1 VLLLTP
7 IVLMSVVGMV
17 GDAIGPRLI
26 VDNPLLMMFLNP
38 RNRWLLLAAPQVGA
52 LEFFGVG
59 FFRLVLT
66 DPLYYVLGLQYG
78 DAALRWA
85 EKKLGPDGVMVRT
98 VERWFGKAAPVIVL
112 LAPSGYV
119 CLLAGATGMKPR
131 VFIPLNVVGTAGRL
145 LLFRLVG
152 EAFRDELLDVV
163 EWIGRNQKWL
173 IVASV
178 GIVLLQGARARS
190 SGALESPAEMAEEI
204 EAEE

>member
-1 VLLLTP
+1 
-7 IVLMSVVGMV
+7 MV
-17 GDAIGPRLI
+17 GDAMGPRLI
-26 VDNPLLMMFLNP
+26 VESPLLMMFLNP
-38 RNRWLLLAAPQVGA
+38 RNRWLLLAAPQVDA
-52 LEFFGVG
+52 PEFFTVG
-59 FFRLVLT
+59 FVRLVLT

-85 EKKLGPDGVMVRT
+85 EQKLGPDGVVVRT
-98 VERWFGKAAPVIVL
+98 VERWFAKAAPVIVL

-131 VFIPLNVVGTAGRL
+131 LFIPLNVVGTVGRL

-173 IVASV
+173 IVAS
-178 GIVLLQGARARS
+178 IALVLLQARRARS

-204 EAEE
+204 EEIEAEEGRS